1 MTLRL
6 ADIVQRLAEQAPA
19 ELVGNPDVMID
30 RLSTLE
36 ASGPNDLT
44 FLSNPKYSGQL
55 AHCAAGCVIVS
66 PAARN
71 AAVKRGPCIV
81 TDDPYHYFA
90 LTTQLWKR
98 LHAPDGAPA
107 IHSSAVIDPTAR
119 IGPSASI
126 GAFAWVGAGASL
138 GEGARNGAHCAIGAN
153 ASIGAHSRL
162 SARVTVADGCQ
173 IGERCIIHS
182 GAVIGAD
189 GFGFA
194 PHDGRWV
201 KIEQLGAVRIGNDVE
216 IGANT
221 CIDRG
226 ALQDTVLEDG
236 VKLDNLVQIG
246 HNVRVGRHS
255 AMAGCAG
262 VAGSATIGAHC
273 TIGGGAIVLGHLR
286 LADHVHVSAA
296 STVTRSLLKPGQYTG
311 LFPIDDNAAWEKNAA
326 TLRQLH
332 DLRARLKQ
340 TEQSLRALQNSL
352 TEKNHDGHSP
362 DSQAAATPLSDP
374 AGGPGA

>member
-6 ADIVQRLAEQAPA
+6 GDIVQLLADQAPA
-19 ELVGNPDVMID
+19 ELMGNPDVMID

-44 FLSNPKYSGQL
+44 FLSNPKYLGQL
-55 AHCAAGCVIVS
+55 AQSAAGCVIVS
-66 PAARN
+66 PSVRSTAS
-71 AAVKRGPCIV
+71 KRGPCIV
-81 TDDPYHYFA
+81 VDDPYHYFA
-90 LTTQLWKR
+90 LLTQLWKR
-98 LHAPDGAPA
+98 LHAPDAAPA
-107 IHSSAVIDPTAR
+107 IDSSAIIDPA
-119 IGPSASI
+119 ASI
-126 GAFAWVGAGASL
+126 GPNVAIGAFVCIAAGVAV
-138 GEGARNGAHCAIGAN
+138 GEGARLGAHCVIGAN

-162 SARVTVADGCQ
+162 SARVTVADGCR

-194 PHDGRWV
+194 PHGGQWV
-201 KIEQLGAVRIGNDVE
+201 KIEQLGSVQIGNDVE

-246 HNVRVGRHS
+246 HNVRVGKHS

-262 VAGSATIGAHC
+262 VAGSATIGAYC

-286 LADHVHVSAA
+286 LADNVHVSAA
-296 STVTRSLLKPGQYTG
+296 STVTRSLLKSGQYTG

-326 TLRQLH
+326 TLKQLH

-340 TEQSLRALQNSL
+340 TEKSLLALQDSL
-352 TEKNHDGHSP
+352 KEKNHDGHSP
-362 DSQAAATPLSDP
+362 DSQAAAAPLPDL
-374 AGGPGA
+374 AD